1 MWPTMLGVQPVA
13 LYEDWD
19 QYLVLAMRSM
29 LLKAELAVDVAEL
42 LDIVADN
49 VQKAHLS
56 QEKVMVAA
64 ERNTN
69 KPMFDVPEQYQ
80 SVVVL
85 LV

>member
-1 MWPTMLGVQPVA
+1 M
-13 LYEDWD
+13 
-19 QYLVLAMRSM
+19 VLAMRSM
-29 LLKAELAVDVAEL
+29 LLKAELAADVAEL

-64 ERNTN
+64 ELNKN
-69 KPMFDVPEQYQ
+69 KPMSDVPEQSQ

-85 LV
+85 

>member
-1 MWPTMLGVQPVA
+1 MRPTMLGVQPVV

-29 LLKAELAVDVAEL
+29 LLKAELAADVAEL

-56 QEKVMVAA
+56 QEKVMAA
-64 ERNTN
+64 VELNKN
-69 KPMFDVPEQYQ
+69 KPMSDVPEQSQ
-80 SVVVL
+80 WVVVL
-85 LV
+85 

>member
-1 MWPTMLGVQPVA
+1 MRPTMLGVQPVA

-29 LLKAELAVDVAEL
+29 LLKAGLAVDVAEL
-42 LDIVADN
+42 LDIVAGN
-49 VQKAHLS
+49 AQKVHLS

-69 KPMFDVPEQYQ
+69 KPMFDVPEQSQ

-85 LV
+85 